1 MLDSGPQDGAGFYP
15 ERGFL
20 PPTDPLTRLDS
31 RFAAWEETA
40 AELPKLLVSNRLRR
54 RLANLPRLS
63 IEGIDTPPQQERAML
78 LLSYLGH
85 AYVWGER
92 TPPEAVPTSIAAP
105 WYEVAQLL
113 HRPPILSYAS
123 YALNNWKR
131 LDASGPVEI
140 GNLCL
145 LQNFW
150 GGADEE
156 WFVIIHVDIE
166 MRAGT
171 ALRQL
176 QPAQEAVASG
186 DVEALTTRLE
196 SIRDALQGMYSVLL
210 RMPDLCDPYIY
221 YRRVRPY
228 IFGWKDH
235 PAIPDGLLY
244 DGVAAYGDRPQRFRG
259 ETGAQSSIIPALD
272 AVLGVR
278 HAEDPLRSYLLEM
291 RDYMPVEHRRFIA
304 SVEAG
309 PPVRDLVLAEPDR
322 RLVDAYDE
330 CVELVRG
337 FRAKHLEYAAT
348 YIQHQAQAGATNPT
362 EVGTGGTPFMRY
374 LKKHR
379 DETAAHAVPRPDSS
393 SPPP

>member
-1 MLDSGPQDGAGFYP
+1 MMVTDMFTSPREADPGLDLT
-15 ERGFL
+15 RGFL
-20 PPTDPLTRLDS
+20 PAADPLVRLDS

-63 IEGIDTPPQQERAML
+63 IEGIDTPAQKERAML
-78 LLSYLGH
+78 LLSYLGQS
-85 AYVWGER
+85 YVWGER
-92 TPPEAVPTSIAAP
+92 TPPEAIPESIAVP

-113 HRPPILSYAS
+113 DRPPILSYAS
-123 YALNNWKR
+123 YALHNWRR

-166 MRAGT
+166 MRAAA
-171 ALRQL
+171 ALRRL
-176 QPAQEAVASG
+176 QPALEAAADGDSDTLTVHLEAV
-186 DVEALTTRLE
+186 
-196 SIRDALQGMYSVLL
+196 RDALQGMYAVLL

-235 PAIPDGLLY
+235 PAIPNGLVY
-244 DGVAAYGDRPQRFRG
+244 DGVSAYADSPQRFRG

-272 AVLGVR
+272 AALGVR
-278 HAEDPLRSYLLEM
+278 HAEDPLRAYLLEM
-291 RDYMPVEHRRFIA
+291 RQYMPVDHRRFIA
-304 SVEAG
+304 LLEAG
-309 PPVRDLVLAEPDR
+309 SALWSWPPAT
-322 RLVDAYDE
+322 
-330 CVELVRG
+330 RG
-337 FRAKHLEYAAT
+337 WWTPTTSAWNWSAASGPSIWST
-348 YIQHQAQAGATNPT
+348 
-362 EVGTGGTPFMRY
+362 
-374 LKKHR
+374 
-379 DETAAHAVPRPDSS
+379 
-393 SPPP
+393 PPPTSSTRPRRGPPTPPRWGRAAPRSCAT

>member
-1 MLDSGPQDGAGFYP
+1 MSNDMLTPAPRADDEIDL

-20 PPTDPLTRLDS
+20 PPSDPLQRLDS

-54 RLANLPRLS
+54 RLANLPLVS
-63 IEGIDTPPQQERAML
+63 IEGIDTRPQQERAML

-92 TPPEAVPTSIAAP
+92 TPPDAIPGSIAVP
-105 WYEVAQLL
+105 WYGVAQLL
-113 HRPPILSYAS
+113 DRPPILSYAS
-123 YALNNWKR
+123 YALNNWRR
-131 LDASGPVEI
+131 LDGSGPVEI

-166 MRAGT
+166 MRAAA
-171 ALRQL
+171 ALRRL
-176 QPAQEAVASG
+176 RPAQDAVAAG
-186 DVEALTTRLE
+186 DVPGLTAHLEA
-196 SIRDALQGMYSVLL
+196 IRDALQGMYSVLL

-235 PAIPDGLLY
+235 PAIPHGLVY
-244 DGVAAYGDRPQRFRG
+244 DGVAAYGERAQHFRG

-278 HAEDPLRSYLLEM
+278 HAEDPLRAYLLEM
-291 RDYMPVEHRRFIA
+291 RDYMPVDHRRFIA
-304 SVEAG
+304 TVEAG
-309 PPVRDLVLAEPDR
+309 PGVRDLVLADR
-322 RLVDAYDE
+322 HQRLVDAYDE

-348 YIQHQAQAGATNPT
+348 YIQHQAQASATNPT
-362 EVGTGGTPFMRY
+362 EVGTGGTPFMSY

-379 DETAAHAVPRPDSS
+379 DETAAHAVLQPGDG
-393 SPPP
+393 

>member
-1 MLDSGPQDGAGFYP
+1 MVANMLEPGEQGAEFSP

-63 IEGIDTPPQQERAML
+63 IEGIDTRRSRRGPCCFC
-78 LLSYLGH
+78 
-85 AYVWGER
+85 
-92 TPPEAVPTSIAAP
+92 PTSAIPTSGASAP
-105 WYEVAQLL
+105 RPRPCRRRSRCRGTRWRNCFTV
-113 HRPPILSYAS
+113 HRSSPTPRTRS
-123 YALNNWKR
+123 NNWKR

-166 MRAGT
+166 MRAGA

-176 QPAQEAVASG
+176 RPAQDAVARA
-186 DVEALTTRLE
+186 DVAALTTHLE
-196 SIRDALQGMYSVLL
+196 AVRDALQGMYSVLL

-235 PAIPDGLLY
+235 PAIPNGLVY
-244 DGVAAYGDRPQRFRG
+244 DGVDAYGDRPRRFRG

-278 HAEDPLRSYLLEM
+278 HAEDPLRAYLLEM

-304 SVEAG
+304 GVEAG
-309 PPVRDLVLAEPDR
+309 P
-322 RLVDAYDE
+322 
-330 CVELVRG
+330 
-337 FRAKHLEYAAT
+337 
-348 YIQHQAQAGATNPT
+348 
-362 EVGTGGTPFMRY
+362 
-374 LKKHR
+374 
-379 DETAAHAVPRPDSS
+379 
-393 SPPP
+393 

>member
-1 MLDSGPQDGAGFYP
+1 MAADILTPERQSDPGVSP

-20 PPTDPLTRLDS
+20 PATDPLARLDS

-63 IEGIDTPPQQERAML
+63 IEGLDTPAQQERAML
-78 LLSYLGH
+78 LLSYLGQS
-85 AYVWGER
+85 YVWGER
-92 TPPEAVPTSIAAP
+92 TPPEAIPASIAMP
-105 WYEVAQLL
+105 WYEVAVLL
-113 HRPPILSYAS
+113 DRPPILSYAS
-123 YALNNWKR
+123 YALNNWRR

-140 GNLCL
+140 GNICL

-166 MRAGT
+166 NRAGA
-171 ALRQL
+171 ALCRL
-176 QPAQEAVASG
+176 RPAQEAASHG
-186 DVEALTTRLE
+186 DISALTEHLE
-196 SIRDALQGMYSVLL
+196 AIRDALQGMYAVLL

-235 PAIPDGLLY
+235 PAIPNGLVY
-244 DGVAAYGDRPQRFRG
+244 DGVAAYGERPRQFRG

-278 HAEDPLRSYLLEM
+278 HADDPLRAYLLEI
-291 RDYMPVEHRRFIA
+291 RDYMPVDHRRFIA
-304 SVEAG
+304 QIEAG
-309 PPVRDLVLAEPDR
+309 PGVRDVVLSDR
-322 RLVDAYDE
+322 SSDLVDAYDE

-348 YIQHQAQAGATNPT
+348 YIQHQAQVGATNPT

-379 DETAAHAVPRPDSS
+379 DETAAHSVPAVEE
-393 SPPP
+393 

>member
-1 MLDSGPQDGAGFYP
+1 MVTDMFTSPREADPGLDLT
-15 ERGFL
+15 RGFL
-20 PPTDPLTRLDS
+20 PAADPLVRLDS

-63 IEGIDTPPQQERAML
+63 IEGIDTPAQKERAML
-78 LLSYLGH
+78 LLSYLGQS
-85 AYVWGER
+85 YVWGER
-92 TPPEAVPTSIAAP
+92 TPPEAIPESIAVP

-113 HRPPILSYAS
+113 DRPPILSYAS
-123 YALNNWKR
+123 YALHNWRR

-166 MRAGT
+166 MRAAA
-171 ALRQL
+171 ALRRL
-176 QPAQEAVASG
+176 QPALEAAADGDSDTLTVHLEAV
-186 DVEALTTRLE
+186 
-196 SIRDALQGMYSVLL
+196 RDALQGMYAVLL

-235 PAIPDGLLY
+235 PAIPNGLVY
-244 DGVAAYGDRPQRFRG
+244 DGVSAYADSPQRFRG

-272 AVLGVR
+272 AALGVR
-278 HAEDPLRSYLLEM
+278 HAEDPLRAYLLEM
-291 RDYMPVEHRRFIA
+291 RQYMPVDHRRFIA
-304 SVEAG
+304 LLEAG
-309 PPVRDLVLAEPDR
+309 SGVRALVLAARHPG
-322 RLVDAYDE
+322 LVDAYDE

-379 DETAAHAVPRPDSS
+379 DETASHAVPHLEG
-393 SPPP
+393 